1 MDELLEQFVIE
12 GRELVQQAVDG
23 LLALEQS
30 GYAAESVDGVFRAIH
45 TLKGSAGL
53 FDAAPLGAVLHTAED
68 VIAAARDARQAP
80 SPEALDALLDCCSQ
94 FEAWIEAIGVAERL
108 PGDAP
113 ARSLA
118 LVSALQA
125 AIEGSAPETAVT
137 RATTGDAP
145 DWMGGLLDQDPEG
158 RAQTA
163 IRYQPAPGCFFVG
176 DDPLALIRSVPS
188 LIAVRIGPREPW
200 SLPSYDPFRCNLVVL
215 ALSAAPPEAVQALFR
230 FVPDQAVILP
240 TKAAHGPRADG
251 HRVGESGA
259 AAPEASVPGPARG
272 PEGRVVRVEADRID
286 GLADLVSE
294 LFITKSRLADVA
306 RRAATAAP
314 DLAHE
319 LMANQAAFDRLVSGM
334 HRAVMQMRMV
344 PLDQSF
350 RRLPRLV
357 REVAARLGREVSFT
371 IEGAATQADKATVD
385 ALYEPLLHV
394 LRNAVDHG
402 VEPPAARRA
411 AGKPPQGHIALQAGA
426 QGEQVVVTVT
436 DDGAGIDAARL
447 RRTAAARGLASP
459 EALAAMDDAT
469 ALDLVFL
476 PGFSTASAVTE
487 TSGRGVGMD
496 AVRAALQAIGGQ
508 VSIAPAPG
516 GGTCVRLA
524 VPQSLAITTVVIVS
538 AAGEAFGVPI
548 ELIVETARIPRDAV
562 LPVGSGAAFV
572 LRERTI
578 PLVNLRVLLGGEA
591 SADNREAKV
600 LVVSVAGQPVGLEVD
615 RFGARMD
622 VVVRPLHGL
631 LAGLPGLR
639 GSALLGDG
647 GVLLILNL
655 PELLR

>member
-12 GRELVQQAVDG
+12 GRELVQQAVEG
-23 LLALEQS
+23 LLALEQA
-30 GYAAESVDGVFRAIH
+30 GYEAEAVDSAFRAIH
-45 TLKGSAGL
+45 TLKGSVGL
-53 FDAAPLGAVLHTAED
+53 FDAAPLGAVLHAAED
-68 VIAAARDARQAP
+68 VMAAARDARQAP
-80 SPEALDALLDCCSQ
+80 SAEALDALLDCCSQ
-94 FEAWIEAIGVAERL
+94 FEIWIEAVGVAERL

-118 LVSALQA
+118 LVAALRT
-125 AIEGSAPETAVT
+125 AIEGAAAETGSAPATAD
-137 RATTGDAP
+137 AAP
-145 DWMGGLLDQDPEG
+145 DWMHGLMAQDPEG
-158 RAQTA
+158 RARTA
-163 IRYQPAPGCFFVG
+163 IRYQPAAGCFFVG
-176 DDPLALIRSVPS
+176 DDPLALMRSVPS
-188 LIAVRIGPREPW
+188 LIAVRIAPREPW

-215 ALSAAPPEAVQALFR
+215 ALSAAPPEVVRALFR
-230 FVPDQAVILP
+230 LVPDQAVVLA
-240 TKAAHGPRADG
+240 TDAARG
-251 HRVGESGA
+251 H
-259 AAPEASVPGPARG
+259 APEASVPGPTSGR
-272 PEGRVVRVEADRID
+272 EGRIVRVEADRID
-286 GLADLVSE
+286 GLAELVSE
-294 LFITKSRLADVA
+294 LFVAKNRLSHIAA
-306 RRAATAAP
+306 RAAVAAP
-314 DLAHE
+314 DLALE
-319 LMANQAAFDRLVSGM
+319 LTASQAEFDRLVSGM

-357 REVAARLGREVSFT
+357 REVATRLGREVSFT
-371 IEGAATQADKATVD
+371 IEGGAIQADKATVD

-411 AGKPPQGHIALQAGA
+411 AGKPPQGRIALQAGA
-426 QGEQVVVTVT
+426 EGEQVVVTVT
-436 DDGAGIDAARL
+436 DDGAGIDAATL

-459 EALAAMDDAT
+459 EALAALDDAA

-516 GGTCVRLA
+516 GGTLVRLA
-524 VPQSLAITTVVIVS
+524 VPQAVAITTVVIVL

-548 ELIVETARIPRDAV
+548 ELILETARVPRAAI
-562 LPVGSGAAFV
+562 LPVGSGVAFV

-578 PLVNLRVLLGGEA
+578 PLVNLAALLGGNA
-591 SADNREAKV
+591 PLADDREAKV

-622 VVVRPLHGL
+622 VVLRPLHGL

-647 GVLLILNL
+647 RVLLVLNL

>member
-23 LLALEQS
+23 LLALEQA
-30 GYAAESVDGVFRAIH
+30 GYEAEAVDSAFRAIH
-45 TLKGSAGL
+45 TLKGSVGL
-53 FDAAPLGAVLHTAED
+53 FDAAPLGAVLHAAED

-94 FEAWIEAIGVAERL
+94 SEAWIDAMGIAERL
-108 PGDAP
+108 PEDAP

-118 LVSALQA
+118 LVSALRR
-125 AIEGSAPETAVT
+125 AIEGAAAETGPAPGMAGAV
-137 RATTGDAP
+137 P
-145 DWMGGLLDQDPEG
+145 DWVGGLLARDPDG

-163 IRYQPAPGCFFVG
+163 IRYQPVAGCFFVG
-176 DDPLALIRSVPS
+176 DDPLALMRSVPS
-188 LIAVRIGPREPW
+188 LIAVQVAPCEPW
-200 SLPSYDPFRCNLVVL
+200 LLPSYDPFRCNLVLL
-215 ALSAAPPEAVQALFR
+215 ALSGAPPEAVRALFR

-240 TKAAHGPRADG
+240 TEGARAPGNDTP
-251 HRVGESGA
+251 GA
-259 AAPEASVPGPARG
+259 AAPRPDART
-272 PEGRVVRVEADRID
+272 VRVEADRID

-294 LFITKSRLADVA
+294 LFVAKNRLSHLAARVA
-306 RRAATAAP
+306 MVAP
-314 DLAHE
+314 DLAQD
-319 LMANQAAFDRLVSGM
+319 LTANQAEFDRLASGM
-334 HRAVMQMRMV
+334 HRAVMRMRMV

-357 REVAARLGREVSFT
+357 RDVATRLGRAVSFT

-402 VEPPAARRA
+402 VEPPAVRRA
-411 AGKPPQGHIALQAGA
+411 AGKLPQGRIALQAGA
-426 QGEQVVVTVT
+426 EGERVVVTVT
-436 DDGAGIDAARL
+436 DDGAGIDAATL

-459 EALAAMDDAT
+459 EALAAMDDAA

-516 GGTCVRLA
+516 GGTLVRLV
-524 VPQSLAITTVVIVS
+524 VPQAVAITTVVVVS

-548 ELIVETARIPRDAV
+548 ALIMETARVPRAAI

-578 PLVNLRVLLGGEA
+578 PLVNLAALLGGA
-591 SADNREAKV
+591 APADPREAKV

-622 VVVRPLHGL
+622 VVVRPLQGL

-647 GVLLILNL
+647 RVLLVLNL

>member
-23 LLALEQS
+23 LLALEQA
-30 GYAAESVDGVFRAIH
+30 GYEAEAVDRVFRAIH

-53 FDAAPLGAVLHTAED
+53 FDAAPLGAVLHAAED
-68 VIAAARDARQAP
+68 VMAAARDARQPP

-94 FEAWIEAIGVAERL
+94 FEAWIEAMGVAERL

-113 ARSLA
+113 ARSQA
-118 LVSALQA
+118 LVSVLRS
-125 AIEGSAPETAVT
+125 AIAGAAPETGTAP
-137 RATTGDAP
+137 ATAGEVP
-145 DWMGGLLDQDPEG
+145 DWMHGLMAQDPDG

-163 IRYQPAPGCFFVG
+163 IRYQPAAGCFFVG
-176 DDPLALIRSVPS
+176 DDPLALMRSVPS
-188 LIAVRIGPREPW
+188 LIAVRIAPREPW
-200 SLPSYDPFRCNLVVL
+200 LLPSYDPFRCNVVVL
-215 ALSAAPPEAVQALFR
+215 ALSAAPPGAVRALFR
-230 FVPDQAVILP
+230 LVPDQAVILA
-240 TKAAHGPRADG
+240 TEAARTAP
-251 HRVGESGA
+251 A
-259 AAPEASVPGPARG
+259 AAPRLDEICVGVTGAEGPGATARI
-272 PEGRVVRVEADRID
+272 VRVEADRID
-286 GLADLVSE
+286 GLAELVSE
-294 LFITKSRLADVA
+294 LFVAKNRLSHIAA
-306 RRAATAAP
+306 RAVMTAP
-314 DLAHE
+314 DLAQD
-319 LMANQAAFDRLVSGM
+319 LTANRAEFDRLASGM

-357 REVAARLGREVSFT
+357 REVASRLGRAVSFT

-385 ALYEPLLHV
+385 ALFEPLLHV

-402 VEPPAARRA
+402 VEPPAVRRA
-411 AGKPPQGHIALQAGA
+411 AGKPPQGRIALQAGA
-426 QGEQVVVTVT
+426 EGEQVVVTVT
-436 DDGAGIDAARL
+436 DDGAGIDAATL
-447 RRTAAARGLASP
+447 RRAAAARGLVSP
-459 EALAAMDDAT
+459 EALAAVDDAA

-496 AVRAALQAIGGQ
+496 AVRAAVQAIGGQ
-508 VSIAPAPG
+508 VSIAPAPS
-516 GGTCVRLA
+516 GGTQVRLV
-524 VPQSLAITTVVIVS
+524 VPQAVAITTVVIVS
-538 AAGEAFGVPI
+538 AAGEVFGVPI
-548 ELIVETARIPRDAV
+548 ELIMETARVPRAAV

-578 PLVNLRVLLGGEA
+578 PLVDLSTLLGGA
-591 SADNREAKV
+591 AAADPREAKV

-622 VVVRPLHGL
+622 VVVRPLQGL

-647 GVLLILNL
+647 RVLLVLNL